1 MAPKIW
7 EPKIRKEK
15 KSKIIVAITKFTLS
29 EAERSLPPRLL
40 WYLKMSTTPEKIVLH
55 NAREKTAGK
64 EVGIYLVY
72 RAPADK
78 LTNRKITKIIF
89 KLPSGWCFI

>member
-1 MAPKIW
+1 M
-7 EPKIRKEK
+7 
-15 KSKIIVAITKFTLS
+15 TNFTLS

-40 WYLKMSTTPEKIVLH
+40 SARAYLKMTTTPGKIVLH

-64 EVGIYLVY
+64 EVGYLLGT

-78 LTNRKITKIIF
+78 LTKSENNKNN
-89 KLPSGWCFI
+89 L